1 MDNEFED
8 SMPPEPPR
16 LVRTRAVRE
25 GFFEPNPRNIASA
38 TPYND
43 AENLRIARETADRLA
58 AQREAEAAERRNA
71 MQNGVNGGKRRKTH
85 RRRKSHRRRTHRRRT
100 HRRRSHR
107 RH

>member
-1 MDNEFED
+1 MEDNEFED
-8 SMPPEPPR
+8 MPPEPPR
-16 LVRTRAVRE
+16 LVRTHAVRE

-38 TPYND
+38 TPHND
-43 AENLRIARETADRLA
+43 RENLRIAQETADRLA

-71 MQNGVNGGKRRKTH
+71 MQDRVNGGKRRKTH

-100 HRRRSHR
+100 HRRR

>member
-1 MDNEFED
+1 MEFED
-8 SMPPEPPR
+8 MPPEPPR
-16 LVRTRAVRE
+16 LVRTHAVRE

-38 TPYND
+38 TPNND
-43 AENLRIARETADRLA
+43 AENLRIAQETADRLA

-71 MQNGVNGGKRRKTH
+71 MQDRVNGVNGGKRRKTH

-100 HRRRSHR
+100 HRRR